1 MHVGLHLQNNT
12 QPRASPMRKPG
23 SKGNCSSLP
32 RPLPYTKHLWLAH
45 CMLGFGTLTTK
56 NGCTRKNRQRLTVQ
70 GAHRSLCTSLV
81 RAALSAGTL
90 STYQYLPAG
99 SPSNQR
105 LRVLMYTMDSWLHA
119 LLMSASRRS
128 SAPSAEA
135 RRIFCSGKSYHCVP
149 ILHQKSVQRTFSRA
163 AFLST
168 SNTL

>member
-1 MHVGLHLQNNT
+1 MSDFTCRVNPN
-12 QPRASPMRKPG
+12 
-23 SKGNCSSLP
+23 P
-32 RPLPYTKHLWLAH
+32 RPAQCVSLAAKVPVAVYQGPFHTSKHLWLAH